1 MNEDRRKAEELQDA
15 VVNHPHAC
23 YVEAC
28 PGAGK
33 TQTLVRRVVRQL
45 PLLPMRHGIA
55 VLSFTNSAVDEF
67 TERFTAETASTLT
80 FPHFVGTFDA
90 FLNHFIV
97 LPHGL
102 IGCQARP
109 VIVDAWHDI
118 EIRHGIAGVSAGPIV
133 LKKFDADGRLTG
145 RDFANLGKEQQ
156 GCKDGYEAAAK
167 RRLQGLARKGMIDV
181 AAARRLV
188 LERLKNA
195 EYAVALGDAIAARFQ
210 EIIVDEAQDC
220 NDEDVAILT
229 WLQRHGVPL
238 VLVCDPDQAIYG
250 FRKGVATAFGTF
262 AATFPKLELKGNF
275 RSSKI
280 ICAAAATL
288 RGRPQP
294 DLAVGDHR
302 DADHPV
308 WIVTYKQSV
317 EAKAAVAKAFTELV
331 TRLEI
336 DPAKSV
342 VLAHRRA
349 MAERVAA
356 NPPQSI
362 GGTSRLGWLA
372 GCVAGYHAEGASGRQ
387 REQSIRSLIKLLMDI
402 ENVPVDERAALH
414 QLKDTAREREYFRK
428 AIEVLEALPP
438 VCVVP
443 DAVKAWVAAAEAVL
457 LRVTGLKVRLAVGKG
472 KWSNPLSPR
481 PVSGTRYA
489 TVHEAKGKAYD
500 AVCVVID
507 TEREKHGLLEE
518 WKARSSASSEALR
531 VLYVAMTRA
540 RKLMVLA
547 VQEKDYVIVHELLSA
562 ANVPLAG
569 TPPQVKVRK
578 GRKTTK

>member
-1 MNEDRRKAEELQDA
+1 MSPERRKAEELQDA

-33 TQTLVRRVVRQL
+33 TQTLVRRVARQL
-45 PLLPMRHGIA
+45 PLLPVRHGIA

-67 TERFTAETASTLT
+67 RERFAAETATTLT

-102 IGCQARP
+102 IGCQAPP

-118 EIRHGIAGVSAGPIV
+118 EIRHGISGVRAGPIV
-133 LKKFDADGRLTG
+133 LKKFDADGRITG
-145 RDFANLGKEQQ
+145 RDFANLSQSQKNCRGS
-156 GCKDGYEAAAK
+156 YEAVAK
-167 RRLQGLARKGMIDV
+167 RRLQNLANKGMIDV
-181 AAARRLV
+181 VAARRVV
-188 LERLKNA
+188 LKRLENA
-195 EYAVALGDAIAARFQ
+195 EYAAALGDAIAARFK
-210 EIIVDEAQDC
+210 EMIVDEAQDC
-220 NDEDVAILT
+220 NDEDVAILK
-229 WLQRHGVPL
+229 WLQRHGVRL

-250 FRKGVATAFGTF
+250 FRKGIAEAFATF
-262 AATFPKLELKGNF
+262 AATFPKLELIGNF
-275 RSSKI
+275 RSSKV

-302 DADHPV
+302 DVDHPI
-308 WIVTYKQSV
+308 WILTYKQSV
-317 EAKAAVAKAFTELV
+317 ESKAAVAKAFTELV
-331 TRLEI
+331 TLLEI
-336 DPAKSV
+336 DPANSV

-356 NPPQSI
+356 CPPQSI
-362 GGTSRLGWLA
+362 GGSSRLGWLA

-387 REQSIRSLIKLLMDI
+387 RDQSIRSLIKLLMDI
-402 ENVPVDERAALH
+402 ENVPVEKRAALH
-414 QLKDTAREREYFRK
+414 QLKDIAREREYFRK

-438 VCVVP
+438 VCLGP
-443 DAVKAWVAAAEAVL
+443 DAVNTWVAAAETVL
-457 LRVTGLKVRLAVGKG
+457 RRVSGLKVRLIVGKG
-472 KWSNPLSPR
+472 KWSNSLSPR

-507 TEREKHGLLEE
+507 TQREKHDLLEE
-518 WKARSSASSEALR
+518 WKSRSSASSEALR

-540 RKLMVLA
+540 RKLMALA
-547 VQEKDYVIVHELLSA
+547 VQEKDYVVVHELLRA
-562 ANVPLAG
+562 ADVPVASRTL
-569 TPPQVKVRK
+569 PVKVRER
-578 GRKTTK
+578 RKTTT